1 MLQIRQLKLKC
12 YLQVT
17 YRNSAPWQYI
27 CQAVFVNRR
36 SCSNAQWLVC
46 PSVPLASHT
55 VRANLKHVFTAAR
68 LLAFSAS
75 KLRFSQPVLLFL
87 VARLANQRL
96 DTVMTSPLF
105 ADRRRTNAGL
115 VYRSGQRASQEQT
128 QLHVFKKRPLVLLA
142 LAYGRTS
149 ASARSQPSSKASI
162 AELDCPC
169 LRRNTVIALTLAVS
183 NTYEKLTRVHFG
195 DFALVVNDSII

>member
-17 YRNSAPWQYI
+17 YRNSALWQSI

-68 LLAFSAS
+68 LLASSAS

-96 DTVMTSPLF
+96 DTVMTPPSL

-128 QLHVFKKRPLVLLA
+128 QLHLCLQREA
-142 LAYGRTS
+142 IS
-149 ASARSQPSSKASI
+149 ASGSGIWQNECFSEIPAKLESVDCRARFSVLE
-162 AELDCPC
+162 AEYGQS
-169 LRRNTVIALTLAVS
+169 V
-183 NTYEKLTRVHFG
+183 
-195 DFALVVNDSII
+195 DSRCV

>member
-1 MLQIRQLKLKC
+1 MDRTSSRDAGYFYVLQIRQLKLKC

-17 YRNSAPWQYI
+17 YRNSALWQSI

-68 LLAFSAS
+68 LLASSAS

-96 DTVMTSPLF
+96 DTVMTPPSL

-128 QLHVFKKRPLVLLA
+128 QLHLCLQREA
-142 LAYGRTS
+142 IS
-149 ASARSQPSSKASI
+149 ASGSGIWQNEFFSEIPAKKCHSAMY
-162 AELDCPC
+162 
-169 LRRNTVIALTLAVS
+169 VWV
-183 NTYEKLTRVHFG
+183 G
-195 DFALVVNDSII
+195 